1 MSQYPKLNH
10 YVSEIDQV
18 LQEFDKKNPKLS
30 RSQQQEQAKYRRI
43 YQLRDVATQAPA
55 PKKDWEAF

>member
-18 LQEFDKKNPKLS
+18 LQEFDKKNQKLS
-30 RSQQQEQAKYRRI
+30 RSQLQEQAKYRRI
-43 YQLRDVATQAPA
+43 YQLRDVVVQIAAV
-55 PKKDWEAF
+55 KKIWEEF